1 MNAPNGFTI
10 SSLSIDKLSSKL
22 NWICTKEQIQEYEE
36 NKHKKSEYWS
46 DFIYIH
52 NKKNDKVFVIKWV
65 DSSSFEEVKKN
76 LNDEDFDIFC
86 FSKTLTWTS
95 YNSFIPTVWW
105 VVLQMKPKVL
115 DILDFNKK

>member
-10 SSLSIDKLSSKL
+10 SSLSIDRLSSKL
-22 NWICTKEQIQEYEE
+22 NWICSKEQIQEYQES
-36 NKHKKSEYWS
+36 KHKKLEYWA

-52 NKKNDKVFVIKWV
+52 DKKNDKVFVIKWV
-65 DSSSFEEVKKN
+65 DSSNFEKVEKI
-76 LNDEDFDIFC
+76 LNDQDFDIFC
-86 FSKTLTWTS
+86 FSITRTWTS
-95 YNSFIPTVWW
+95 YNSFKPTVWW